1 MHLGKIIITELQTLP
16 LDRCY
21 CLKAESVSFFEF
33 ILEQEKI
40 NLQRLLTDVLSDRV
54 LTSAPCRIVY
64 MCYDNKLACKPME
77 IPSQ

>member
-40 NLQRLLTDVLSDRV
+40 NLQRLLTAVLSD
-54 LTSAPCRIVY
+54 
-64 MCYDNKLACKPME
+64 
-77 IPSQ
+77 